1 MFSRLNLEAINLVA
15 SSLRNNEIPSIT
27 RLATTKLGEKDSSKL
42 NKLGQ
47 LSPWKPTRPNSLP
60 PPFDRRFKFI
70 LGKKDP
76 IHEVLYYIYIIREA
90 SRVHAKKESWKETFV
105 FLPILEREP
114 PVGYHCSLSPCKRAR
129 ANRERKQARV
139 EDRGERERERGR
151 TLWRL
156 TPSTTRQP
164 SLTLA
169 LDSLS
174 LVSSTAALFI
184 SHTLHPAPR
193 PVSASSPSWQVRVDL
208 GPAALNRP
216 SLRPTPSPPPYSP
229 SRNPSRQRFQ
239 WSNLPS
245 STFFLNSLVAPRFSG
260 FSLASARRRTLIPHL
275 SKIPLSTPS
284 NPRIDWREPRQRAPL
299 WPAVPLA
306 KFFPRKIPIF
316 IHSQFPIRAPPLS
329 PLCTSNEFRAKII
342 WKDSKGGWRWEKS
355 KSCAHL

>member
-47 LSPWKPTRPNSLP
+47 LSPWKPTRPNSLFP
-60 PPFDRRFKFI
+60 HSIAVSNLSSERK
-70 LGKKDP
+70 
-76 IHEVLYYIYIIREA
+76 IRSTKHPRSITRTREEGIVEGNV
-90 SRVHAKKESWKETFV
+90 RV
-105 FLPILEREP
+105 PILEREP

-174 LVSSTAALFI
+174 LVSSAAALFI

-245 STFFLNSLVAPRFSG
+245 STFFLHSLVAPRFSG